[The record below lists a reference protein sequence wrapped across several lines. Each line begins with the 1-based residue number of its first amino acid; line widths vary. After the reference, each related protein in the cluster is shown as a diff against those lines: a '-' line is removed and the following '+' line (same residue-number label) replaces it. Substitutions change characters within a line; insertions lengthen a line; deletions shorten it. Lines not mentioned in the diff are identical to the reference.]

1 MKCSYVVDD
10 MQPPNDTWRDDH
22 LCVPVNSPFNF
33 ISTEFGTIKEKNCI
47 KWIEP
52 SGEHQENNFLCH
64 NDVNS
69 RDRRAY
75 YMLYVYIAILYLVQR
90 YLYSTSRG
98 ASNMRE
104 SHLSFGKMGIN
115 NLINDVIND
124 KNYT

>member
-33 ISTEFGTIKEKNCI
+33 ISTEFGTIKEKN
-47 KWIEP
+47 W
-52 SGEHQENNFLCH
+52 ENNFLCH

-75 YMLYVYIAILYLVQR
+75 CMLYVYIAILYLVQR

>member
-33 ISTEFGTIKEKNCI
+33 ISTEFGTIKEKN
-47 KWIEP
+47 W
-52 SGEHQENNFLCH
+52 ENNFLCH

-104 SHLSFGKMGIN
+104 SHLSLGRMGIN
-115 NLINDVIND
+115 NLINDVISD